1 MKQKSIAE
9 IPKIVNLLHMY
20 YDLYISPQ
28 IPTPVMQK
36 NNWSTTKEHVEQLPQ
51 AGEEQTFV

>member
-28 IPTPVMQK
+28 IPKPVMQK
-36 NNWSTTKEHVEQLPQ
+36 KTIDQPPRNM
-51 AGEEQTFV
+51 